1 MCYFNVA
8 LQILFQ
14 LAHLIPSSA
23 HINCAWINN
32 RCLKWFQDHPLYEYH
47 DAIEA
52 IDYLFNLEEHG
63 SLRLNIEVEA
73 RAKQKKKQK
82 ISKKLNGWKA
92 LVSTIDVNFC

>member
-1 MCYFNVA
+1 M
-8 LQILFQ
+8 
-14 LAHLIPSSA
+14 
-23 HINCAWINN
+23 
-32 RCLKWFQDHPLYEYH
+32 KWFQDHPLYEYH